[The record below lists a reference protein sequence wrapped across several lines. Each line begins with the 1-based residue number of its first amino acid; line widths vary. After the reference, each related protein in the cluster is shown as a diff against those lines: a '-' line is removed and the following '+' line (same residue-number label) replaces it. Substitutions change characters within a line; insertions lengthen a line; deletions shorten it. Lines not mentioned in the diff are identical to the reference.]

1 MKPLVVDFA
10 PERPWPDVRHR
21 LRWFAGG
28 ASALLVVVSSAVW
41 LLVPPAEA
49 GHMAANTTPRL
60 PAADEAQA
68 ADAAVRALNF
78 PWLSGLDALAGAFGP
93 GGDAVLLRAEADVRR
108 SIVRISGEAR
118 DAAAVQGLPSRLRAL
133 PGVAEATLLG
143 QEAQDAGA
151 AWPVRFSLELR
162 LKDPA

>member
-10 PERPWPDVRHR
+10 PKRPRRDVRHR

-28 ASALLVVVSSAVW
+28 AGALLVVASSAVW
-41 LLVPPAEA
+41 LLAPSAEA
-49 GHMAANTTPRL
+49 GHMTANVSPRL
-60 PAADEAQA
+60 PAAEEVQA
-68 ADAAVRALNF
+68 ADGAVRVLNF
-78 PWLSGLDALAGAFGP
+78 PWLTGLDALAAAFGP
-93 GGDAVLLRAEADVRR
+93 TGDAVLLRTEADVRR

-133 PGVAEATLLG
+133 PGVADATLLG
-143 QEAQDAGA
+143 QEWQDGNA
-151 AWPVRFSLELR
+151 AWPVRFSLELH

>member
-10 PERPWPDVRHR
+10 PKRPWLDVRHR
-21 LRWFAGG
+21 RRWFAGG
-28 ASALLVVVSSAVW
+28 ASALLMVVSIAVW
-41 LLVPPAEA
+41 FVVPPAEA
-49 GHMAANTTPRL
+49 GHITASSAPRL

-78 PWLSGLDALAGAFGP
+78 PWLTGLDALDGAFGP
-93 GGDAVLLRAEADVRR
+93 AGDAVLLRAEADMRR
-108 SIVRISGEAR
+108 STVRISGEAR
-118 DAAAVQGLPSRLRAL
+118 DAAAVQGLPSRLRAM
-133 PGVAEATLLG
+133 PGVADATLLG